1 MASILKVDTLT
12 GVSTAGSISVTGEG
26 NSTTTNLQQGLA
38 KAWLNL
44 NGTGTIAARD
54 SFNISSITD
63 TNTGKYAPVLTSAM
77 GNTNYS
83 LASYGNHAGG
93 ETFYAGGG
101 SGLGISAFVTT
112 TASTYDLLSYSNA
125 YIDSK
130 YVYSQVFG
138 DLA

>member
-1 MASILKVDTLT
+1 MANGKIKADTLEH
-12 GVSTAGSISVTGEG
+12 STAGSLDTSYVVNG
-26 NSTTTNLQQGLA
+26 SA

-44 NGTGTIAARD
+44 NGTGTIATRD
-54 SFNISSITD
+54 SFNISSVTD

-83 LASYGNHAGG
+83 LAGYNNKHSG
-93 ETFYAGGG
+93 ESFYAGGG
-101 SGLGISAFVTT
+101 SGLGINAFVTT

-125 YIDSK
+125 YVDSK

>member
-1 MASILKVDTLT
+1 LKADTIQSTGGGAATLT
-12 GVSTAGSISVTGEG
+12 KQSAT
-26 NSTTTNLQQGLA
+26 

-63 TNTGKYAPVLTSAM
+63 TNTGKYAPVMTSAM
-77 GNTNYS
+77 SNTNYS
-83 LASYGNHAGG
+83 LASYENKHSG
-93 ETFYAGGG
+93 ESFAAGGG
-101 SGLGISAFVTT
+101 SGLGINAFVTT

-125 YIDSK
+125 YVDSK